1 MNEPRQFT
9 PVDVLL
15 GEISKAINVL
25 AAPAR
30 SARPYPALAAPADA
44 LERVERIE
52 TARLMRVNHSGE
64 VAAQALYHGQAVLA
78 RQPAVAAALQRSA
91 IEEMDHLAWC
101 EQRLKELG
109 GRPSVLAPFWYA
121 GSWLIGLL
129 AGSAGDGA
137 SLGFITETE
146 RQVESHLHEHLRRLP
161 AADQRS
167 RQILNAMAADEVA
180 HAAKAEEL
188 GGEPLPEPIRRAM
201 KWTARIMTRCSFWL

>member
-1 MNEPRQFT
+1 
-9 PVDVLL
+9 
-15 GEISKAINVL
+15 
-25 AAPAR
+25 
-30 SARPYPALAAPADA
+30 
-44 LERVERIE
+44 
-52 TARLMRVNHSGE
+52 
-64 VAAQALYHGQAVLA
+64 
-78 RQPAVAAALQRSA
+78 
-91 IEEMDHLAWC
+91 
-101 EQRLKELG
+101 
-109 GRPSVLAPFWYA
+109 SVLAPFWYA